1 MAAPDSSLHR
11 LTYFNVKNVAEPIR
25 LTFFIGGIDFED
37 IRLSWDEWSAL
48 KPKAPF
54 GQLPV
59 LQLPNSDEMISQS
72 IGILVYAG
80 MKTGLYPTDP
90 MKAMK
95 CSEVICVLDEIKG
108 YVGKS
113 VHEKT
118 PEIKKAMRVK
128 LATETLPFYLGSIN
142 KLAKKN
148 GSNGHF
154 VGNELTV
161 ADLNAYVLLSW
172 INSGILDDIPTN
184 LMDNTP
190 DLTKVVRQ
198 TGLNPKVIEWNA
210 KTRRGSTVSRRD
222 SNSSK

>member
-1 MAAPDSSLHR
+1 MVATDCSRHR
-11 LTYFNVKNVAEPIR
+11 LTYFNLKQAAEPIR
-25 LTFFIGGIDFED
+25 LAFFIGGIDFED
-37 IRLSWDEWSAL
+37 IRVNWEDWGAM
-48 KPKAPF
+48 KPTAPF

-90 MKAMK
+90 KGAMK
-95 CSEVICVLDEIKG
+95 CSEVLCSLDEMKG

-113 VHEKT
+113 VHEKD
-118 PEIKKAMRVK
+118 PEIKKAMRLK
-128 LATETLPFYLGSIN
+128 LAAETLPFYLGSIN

-154 VGNELTV
+154 VGKELTV
-161 ADLNAYVLLSW
+161 ADLNAFVLLSW

-190 DLTKVVRQ
+190 DLAKVVKQ
-198 TGLNPKVIEWNA
+198 TGLHPKVIEWNA
-210 KTRRGSTVSRRD
+210 KTRRDSTT
-222 SNSSK
+222 SK

>member
-118 PEIKKAMRVK
+118 PEIKKAVSDR
-128 LATETLPFYLGSIN
+128 
-142 KLAKKN
+142 
-148 GSNGHF
+148 
-154 VGNELTV
+154 GNIDGRGDGRHEE
-161 ADLNAYVLLSW
+161 VLLRFS
-172 INSGILDDIPTN
+172 SFSSFPAATSLKHTRMKKRR
-184 LMDNTP
+184 LSC
-190 DLTKVVRQ
+190 
-198 TGLNPKVIEWNA
+198 GLCCCF
-210 KTRRGSTVSRRD
+210 G
-222 SNSSK
+222 